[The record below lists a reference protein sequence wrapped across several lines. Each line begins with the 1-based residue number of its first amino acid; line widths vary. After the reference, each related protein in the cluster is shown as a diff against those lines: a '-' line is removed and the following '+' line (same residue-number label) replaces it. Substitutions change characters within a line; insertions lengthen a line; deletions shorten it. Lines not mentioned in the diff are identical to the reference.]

1 MMIGTLPELQHVE
14 ILLSIPPLVVAG
26 IVYGAGKL
34 LQGLFGHLSAEK
46 KAAALKKAQEN
57 LLKVRSAAHD
67 VDETRRV
74 GRLDAS
80 QGMLKNV
87 QGSLAPGTPDYSM
100 SPANL
105 ATLETRRP
113 FDESLPP
120 DPKAG
125 LGSEYL
131 AGLSGTISD
140 FAKSYAAGQGGGGG
154 GSIIPQGG
162 GGISGSAL
170 GQNGTAQPFSNP
182 NPYLNYLKYNPQA
195 QNPWGS

>member
-46 KAAALKKAQEN
+46 KAAALKKAQEA
-57 LLKVRSAAHD
+57 LYKARSEAHT
-67 VDETRRV
+67 VDETRRI

-140 FAKSYAAGQGGGGG
+140 FAKSYAAGQSGNGADA
-154 GSIIPQGG
+154 SIA
-162 GGISGSAL
+162 GSAL
-170 GQNGTAQPFSNP
+170 GVNGGPQSGTAQPFSNP

-195 QNPWGS
+195 QNPWG

>member
-1 MMIGTLPELQHVE
+1 MMDRT
-14 ILLSIPPLVVAG
+14 ILEGVTVSLGLAPLVIAG

-34 LQGLFGHLSAEK
+34 LQGLFGHMSAEK
-46 KAAALKKAQEN
+46 RAAALKKAQEN

-105 ATLETRRP
+105 ATLETKRP

-131 AGLSGTISD
+131 AGLSGTVAD
-140 FAKSYAAGQGGGGG
+140 FAKSYAAGQGGG
-154 GSIIPQGG
+154 S
-162 GGISGSAL
+162 GISGSAL
-170 GQNGTAQPFSNP
+170 GVNGGPQSGTAQPFSNP

-195 QNPWGS
+195 QNPWGP